1 MDSVDLEVLK
11 SAVQWTR
18 AGFFVT
24 LGTVVRTWGSA
35 PRPVGSMLA
44 IREDGHLV
52 GSVSGGCVEDD
63 LVARIRD
70 GDWPQDRPQ
79 ITSYGVSAEE
89 AHRFGLPCGG
99 TLQLVLEPVRET
111 SRIPELL
118 DSIGGFRLV
127 VRELDMKT
135 GAVRM
140 APGHHTPSV
149 EFDGERLITSHGPR
163 HRLVVIGAGQLS
175 KYVASMA
182 CALDY
187 HVIVCDPR
195 SEYADEWQVE
205 GTELSREMPDDLIVR
220 LQLDSHSAVLTLTH
234 DPKLD
239 DMALLEALKSPAFY
253 IGAIGSRVNNARR
266 RERLSLFDLSTTEIE
281 RLHGP
286 VGMHLGARTPAE
298 IAVAILAEMT
308 AIKNGIAVT
317 QTFTVRADDASDASD
332 DDTPS
337 AAACRS
343 AA

>member
-11 SAVQWTR
+11 SAAQWTR

-44 IREDGHLV
+44 IREDGRLV

-63 LVARIRD
+63 LIARIRD
-70 GDWPQDRPQ
+70 GEWPQDRPQ
-79 ITSYGVSAEE
+79 LTRYGVTAEQ
-89 AHRFGLPCGG
+89 AQRFGLPCGG
-99 TLQLVLEPVRET
+99 TLQLVLEPVRDA

-118 DSIGGFRLV
+118 DAISQFRLV
-127 VRELDMKT
+127 VRELDMAS
-135 GAVRM
+135 GAVRV
-140 APGHHTPSV
+140 APGHRTPPL
-149 EFDGERLITSHGPR
+149 EFDGVRLITSHGPR
-163 HRLVVIGAGQLS
+163 HRLVVVGAGQLS

-195 SEYADEWQVE
+195 SEYADAWHAD
-205 GTELSREMPDDLIVR
+205 GAELSREMPDDLIVR

-253 IGAIGSRVNNARR
+253 IGAIGSRVSNARR
-266 RERLSLFDLSTTEIE
+266 RERLSLFDLSSTEID

-286 VGMHLGARTPAE
+286 VGMYVGARTPAE

-308 AIKNGIAVT
+308 AIKNGIDVK
-317 QTFTVRADDASDASD
+317 QTFALRTVDASVNDDA
-332 DDTPS
+332 P
-337 AAACRS
+337 ACRS
-343 AA
+343 TA

>member
-44 IREDGHLV
+44 IREDGHMV

-63 LVARIRD
+63 LIERIRN
-70 GDWPQDRPQ
+70 GDWPHDRPQ
-79 ITSYGVSAEE
+79 ITSYGVTAEE

-99 TLQLVLEPVRET
+99 TLQLVLEPVSEA
-111 SRIPELL
+111 SRIADLL
-118 DSIGGFRLV
+118 DSIAKFRLV

-135 GAVRM
+135 GTVRM
-140 APGHHTPSV
+140 APGHHAPSV

-163 HRLVVIGAGQLS
+163 HRLIVIGAGQLS

-195 SEYADEWQVE
+195 SEYADEWQVA

-253 IGAIGSRVNNARR
+253 IGAIGSRINNARR
-266 RERLSLFDLSTTEIE
+266 RERLSLFDLSPTEIE

-317 QTFTVRADDASDASD
+317 QTFARRTADA
-332 DDTPS
+332 PPRE
-337 AAACRS
+337 AAAEDGCRS
-343 AA
+343 IA

>member
-63 LVARIRD
+63 LVARIRA

-79 ITSYGVSAEE
+79 VTRYGVTAEE

-99 TLQLVLEPVRET
+99 TLQLVLEPVRDT
-111 SRIPELL
+111 SRIEELL
-118 DSIGGFRLV
+118 DTIGKFRLV

-163 HRLVVIGAGQLS
+163 HRLIVIGAGQLS

-182 CALDY
+182 SALDY

-195 SEYADEWQVE
+195 SEYADEWQVP

-317 QTFTVRADDASDASD
+317 QTFAMHTGERAS
-332 DDTPS
+332 PEQ
-337 AAACRS
+337 AAADECRS

>member
-11 SAVQWTR
+11 SAVQWSR

-63 LVARIRD
+63 LIARIRD
-70 GDWPQDRPQ
+70 GDWPHDRPQ
-79 ITSYGVSAEE
+79 LTSYGVTAEQ

-99 TLQLVLEPVRET
+99 TLQLVLEPVRDAA
-111 SRIPELL
+111 RLPELL
-118 DSIGGFRLV
+118 DAIARFRLV
-127 VRELDMKT
+127 VRELDMT
-135 GAVRM
+135 SGAVRV
-140 APGHHTPSV
+140 APGHHTPSL
-149 EFDGERLITSHGPR
+149 EFDGVRLITSHGPR

-187 HVIVCDPR
+187 QVIVCDPR
-195 SEYADEWQVE
+195 SEYADGWQVA

-266 RERLSLFDLSTTEIE
+266 RERLSLFDLSSAEID

-308 AIKNGIAVT
+308 AIKNGVDVK
-317 QTFTVRADDASDASD
+317 QTFSLRTADAPLDGE
-332 DDTPS
+332 
-337 AAACRS
+337 AAVCRS
-343 AA
+343 TA

>member
-63 LVARIRD
+63 LIARLRD

-79 ITSYGVSAEE
+79 LTSYGVTAEE

-99 TLQLVLEPVRET
+99 TLQLVLEPVRDA

-118 DSIGGFRLV
+118 DAISRFRLV
-127 VRELDMKT
+127 VRELDMT
-135 GAVRM
+135 SGAVRI
-140 APGHHTPSV
+140 APGHHTPPL
-149 EFDGERLITSHGPR
+149 EFDGVRLITSHGPR
-163 HRLVVIGAGQLS
+163 HRLVVIGVGQLS

-195 SEYADEWQVE
+195 SEYADEWHVA
-205 GTELSREMPDDLIVR
+205 GTELSREMPDDLIVQR
-220 LQLDSHSAVLTLTH
+220 QLDSHSAVLTLTH

-266 RERLSLFDLSTTEIE
+266 RERLSLFDLSSAEIE

-286 VGMHLGARTPAE
+286 VRMHLGARTPAE

-308 AIKNGIAVT
+308 AIKNGIAVK
-317 QTFTVRADDASDASD
+317 QTFAVRATDEPIVDNASV
-332 DDTPS
+332 
-337 AAACRS
+337 CRGMV
-343 AA
+343 

>member
-1 MDSVDLEVLK
+1 MDSVDLEVLM
-11 SAVQWTR
+11 SALQWTR

-63 LVARIRD
+63 LIARLRD

-79 ITSYGVSAEE
+79 LTSYGVTAEE

-99 TLQLVLEPVRET
+99 TLQLVLEPVRDA

-118 DSIGGFRLV
+118 DAISRFRLV
-127 VRELDMKT
+127 VRELDMT
-135 GAVRM
+135 SGAVRI
-140 APGHHTPSV
+140 APGHHTPPL
-149 EFDGERLITSHGPR
+149 EFDGVRLITSHGPR

-195 SEYADEWQVE
+195 SEYADEWHVA
-205 GTELSREMPDDLIVR
+205 GTELSREMPDDLIVQR
-220 LQLDSHSAVLTLTH
+220 QLDSHSAVLTLTH

-266 RERLSLFDLSTTEIE
+266 RERLSLFDLSSAEIE

-308 AIKNGIAVT
+308 AIKNGIAVK
-317 QTFTVRADDASDASD
+317 QTFAVRATDEPIVDNASV
-332 DDTPS
+332 
-337 AAACRS
+337 CRGMV
-343 AA
+343 